1 MKLGYSRV
9 SSDSQSLDIQIEE
22 LTKAGCER
30 IVSEKLSG
38 TTMQRPELQSLLTIL
53 RPGDEVY
60 VSRLD
65 RVSRSVRDTLNI
77 IEAIDKAGATF
88 HCLHQ
93 NLETKSAAGRMLMG
107 MLAVF
112 ATFENDIRRERQK
125 AGIEKAKGQRRYKGR
140 RPEYDR
146 EVIWKC
152 FKLGNMTPTAIADRI
167 GSDVSTVRRALY
179 VLKKEH
185 TLGLIK

>member
-1 MKLGYSRV
+1 M
-9 SSDSQSLDIQIEE
+9 E
-22 LTKAGCER
+22 
-30 IVSEKLSG
+30 
-38 TTMQRPELQSLLTIL
+38 RPELQSLLTIL
-53 RPGDEVY
+53 RPGDEVW

-65 RVSRSVRDTLNI
+65 RLARSVRDTIHI
-77 IEAIDKAGATF
+77 IDAIDKAGATF

-93 NLETKSAAGRMLMG
+93 PIETKSSAGRMFLN
-107 MLAVF
+107 MLAAF
-112 ATFENDIRRERQK
+112 SQFETEIRRERQL
-125 AGIEKAKGQRRYKGR
+125 AGIAKAKGQRRYKGR

-152 FKLGNMTPTAIADRI
+152 YKLGNMTPTAIADRI